1 MEEIRDGLKR
11 VMGQIK
17 GNLKEF
23 EDLLMALD
31 KNCNGVIDYSEFL
44 TAAVNKQRLL
54 SQENLKM
61 AFRMFDTDNSGTITE
76 NEMKQIF

>member
-1 MEEIRDGLKR
+1 MLSIEEIRDGLKR

-23 EDLLMALD
+23 EDLLLALD
-31 KNCNGVIDYSEFL
+31 KNLNGVIDYSEFL

-54 SQENLKM
+54 S
-61 AFRMFDTDNSGTITE
+61 
-76 NEMKQIF
+76 